1 MSTVTENVA
10 KNLDLTR
17 NEPLKSL
24 VYQAFRKTIILGEI
38 PAGVRI
44 NEKEFAEEMNISRT
58 PIRHAM
64 QTLVSENLVAYQPGI
79 GNIVKGINVADAHE
93 IYDIRKALDI
103 LATTTAMKKMT
114 PEDFEELRTL
124 LEDTHQLNEEGDVDL
139 VLRKFSDFNQFI
151 YQKSQMLRLE
161 SIVTKLRDYLVYF
174 RDIAIKDKERR
185 DRALHE
191 HWLIYQGMTN
201 QNKEQ
206 IELIIHEHLDTS
218 LSFII
223 KEMEQYLN
231 DTTH

>member
-1 MSTVTENVA
+1 MSNITESVA
-10 KNLDLTR
+10 KNLDLTL
-17 NEPLKSL
+17 NQPLKIL
-24 VYQAFRKTIILGEI
+24 VYHAFRKTIILGEI

-44 NEKEFAEEMNISRT
+44 NEKEFAEAMNISRT
-58 PIRHAM
+58 PIRYAM
-64 QTLVSENLVAYQPGI
+64 QTLVSENLMAYQPGV
-79 GNIVKGINVADAHE
+79 GNIVKGINIADAYE

-114 PEDFEELRTL
+114 PEDFIELKHL
-124 LEDTHQLNEEGDVDL
+124 LEETDRLNEVDEIDL
-139 VLRKFSDFNQFI
+139 VLQNFSDFNQFI

-174 RDIAIKDKERR
+174 RDIAIRAKERR
-185 DRALHE
+185 DHALHE

-206 IELIIHEHLDTS
+206 IELIIQEHLDTS

-223 KEMEQYLN
+223 KEMAQHY
-231 DTTH
+231 DSTH

>member
-10 KNLDLTR
+10 KNLDLTL
-17 NEPLKSL
+17 NESLKTL

-38 PAGVRI
+38 PAGIRI
-44 NEKEFAEEMNISRT
+44 NEKEFAEAMNISRT
-58 PIRHAM
+58 PIRYAM
-64 QTLVSENLVAYQPGI
+64 QTLVSENLVAYQPGV
-79 GNIVKGINVADAHE
+79 GNIVKGINLADAYE

-114 PEDFEELRTL
+114 PEDFAELKYL
-124 LEDTHQLNEEGDVDL
+124 LDETNRLNEADEIDL
-139 VLRKFSDFNQFI
+139 VLQKFSDFNQFI

-174 RDIAIKDKERR
+174 RDIAIRAKERR
-185 DRALHE
+185 DNALRE

-206 IELIIHEHLDTS
+206 IEMIIHEHLDTS
-218 LSFII
+218 LLFII
-223 KEMEQYLN
+223 KEMKEHLN
-231 DTTH
+231 DTH

>member
-17 NEPLKSL
+17 NEPLKLL

-38 PAGVRI
+38 PAGVWI

-64 QTLVSENLVAYQPGI
+64 QTLVSENLVAYQPGV
-79 GNIVKGINVADAHE
+79 GNIVKGITIADAYE

-124 LEDTHQLNEEGDVDL
+124 LEDTHQLNEKGDVDL
-139 VLRKFSDFNQFI
+139 VLQKFSDFNQFI

-161 SIVTKLRDYLVYF
+161 SIVTKLREYLVYF

-185 DRALHE
+185 DHALRE

-223 KEMEQYLN
+223 KEMEQCLN